1 MVSAS
6 PWKDVLHAGTPPKMS
21 YALFAFA
28 IAFMSIAFWLIFE
41 ITISVFR
48 YFKKKR
54 GLYFY
59 SLLISAWG
67 TFFHTLGYVT
77 QWWAPSVPWWVNTCF
92 ILFGWSTMI
101 TFQSLVLYSRL
112 HLVIMNR
119 GLLRGVLWLI
129 ISTAIFI
136 QIPQWVATWGA
147 TVNVYSVTKYWSP
160 IDSIMVRISQAVF
173 LLQEGFL
180 SCLYIWGA
188 VKLLAPNVEI
198 KVRKVMWELIAISAF
213 LIVMDIIILT
223 LAYTNL
229 HIPKEPV
236 QNFAYALKLKLEFVI
251 LNQLLAVL
259 HRNRGESGG
268 NRYVYDS
275 RKKSGSDAPLKGASY
290 GVGSPDVS
298 DRSKEKFGSSEMVP
312 KASSRAWHTTNDSCC
327 DDSPTRDT
335 EAYSEFMRQNQGA
348 YMRQAMEKDNT
359 ALVTH
364 DVDVVS
370 HPPQSARG
378 RR

>member
-1 MVSAS
+1 
-6 PWKDVLHAGTPPKMS
+6 
-21 YALFAFA
+21 
-28 IAFMSIAFWLIFE
+28 
-41 ITISVFR
+41 
-48 YFKKKR
+48 
-54 GLYFY
+54 
-59 SLLISAWG
+59 
-67 TFFHTLGYVT
+67 
-77 QWWAPSVPWWVNTCF
+77 
-92 ILFGWSTMI
+92 MI

-119 GLLRGVLWLI
+119 ALLRGVLWLI

-213 LIVMDIIILT
+213 LIVMDIVILT

-268 NRYVYDS
+268 NKYVYDS
-275 RKKSGSDAPLKGASY
+275 RKKSGSDAPLKAASY

-312 KASSRAWHTTNDSCC
+312 RATQRAWHTTNDSCS
-327 DDSPTRDT
+327 DESPIRDT
-335 EAYSEFMRQNQGA
+335 QEYSEFMRQNQGA

-364 DVDVVS
+364 DIDVVS
-370 HPPQSARG
+370 SPPKSARG